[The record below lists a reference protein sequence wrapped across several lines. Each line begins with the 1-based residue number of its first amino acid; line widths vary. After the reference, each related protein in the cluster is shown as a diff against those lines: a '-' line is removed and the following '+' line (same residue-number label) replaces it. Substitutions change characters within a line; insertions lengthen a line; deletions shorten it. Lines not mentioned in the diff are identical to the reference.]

1 MHSILKRVP
10 YSFHCSTQCL
20 KKGVLSRQNGTKPNI
35 AYWLLLFGVAH
46 QLMSNIWQKFSNP
59 RLTVLYFRHR
69 LNHSV
74 FKVLSE
80 SIGSFLLQFLSC
92 VSWVSFNSLLMVV
105 RSQFPGLFPF
115 FRQRHTELLLW
126 GTFLTAFATLREAF
140 LILKKTKALL
150 LQLPF
155 VIQTFT
161 KSESNSIPFG
171 ASKRKE

>member
-1 MHSILKRVP
+1 MSQKGSTVKAKRDKTK
-10 YSFHCSTQCL
+10 YCL
-20 KKGVLSRQNGTKPNI
+20 LAAPFWRSASVDEQHLAKIFKSKMD
-35 AYWLLLFGVAH
+35 A
-46 QLMSNIWQKFSNP
+46 
-59 RLTVLYFRHR
+59 LTVLYFRHR

-171 ASKRKE
+171 ARSNKRKE

>member
-1 MHSILKRVP
+1 MSQKGSTVKAKRDKTK
-10 YSFHCSTQCL
+10 YCL
-20 KKGVLSRQNGTKPNI
+20 LAAPFWRSASVDEQHLAKIFKCKI
-35 AYWLLLFGVAH
+35 DA
-46 QLMSNIWQKFSNP
+46 
-59 RLTVLYFRHR
+59 LTVLYFRHR

-74 FKVLSE
+74 FKVLKRVDWLFF
-80 SIGSFLLQFLSC
+80 IA
-92 VSWVSFNSLLMVV
+92 VSFMRFMSVFQLTFDGGEEPI
-105 RSQFPGLFPF
+105 SGLFPF